1 MLDEMGKYKAFE
13 RVKNL
18 QPSGSGIEKKGEGQ
32 RGSVQQGSTELHN
45 YWVTKTITAPNA
57 CESSQN

>member
-45 YWVTKTITAPNA
+45 
-57 CESSQN
+57 